1 MTRGH
6 FLILFSLISI
16 GGFGQIPT
24 DTQRALQAVSPD
36 AIESTMNFL
45 ANDQV
50 EGRQPGTTGF
60 ATASQYVQSQFRAL
74 GLQPGGQDNQYVQR
88 VVLKKGVVDKNS
100 STFVLR
106 NINSKEWSYGNEFVF
121 TPYMTR
127 EQSEVA
133 APLVFVGFGIS
144 APELGYDD
152 YKGIDVKGKIVVLFD
167 QAPDIFG
174 TNERAYFSSANVKYQ
189 EAVKRGAV
197 GVVTLNMSR
206 RTSWNAIVRRNAQG
220 AFKWVDTQGN
230 PHNSF
235 EELKVIAS
243 INPDHQEI
251 VFSRS
256 GKNLGGSL

>member
-1 MTRGH
+1 
-6 FLILFSLISI
+6 
-16 GGFGQIPT
+16 
-24 DTQRALQAVSPD
+24 
-36 AIESTMNFL
+36 
-45 ANDQV
+45 
-50 EGRQPGTTGF
+50 
-60 ATASQYVQSQFRAL
+60 
-74 GLQPGGQDNQYVQR
+74 
-88 VVLKKGVVDKNS
+88 
-100 STFVLR
+100 
-106 NINSKEWSYGNEFVF
+106 
-121 TPYMTR
+121 MTR

-174 TNERAYFSSANVKYQ
+174 TNERAYFSSANIKYQ

-220 AFKWVDTQGN
+220 AFKWVDAQGN

-235 EELKVIAS
+235 EELKVIGS
-243 INPDHQEI
+243 INPDHQE
-251 VFSRS
+251 VLFSRS
-256 GKNLGGSL
+256 GKNLAGSL